1 MLQLRL
7 EEQLFLR
14 LLDRESL
21 KVCSFEGVV
30 QRQNVEV
37 QVIGNAVGAHRVVAE
52 SQLFVSSHFED

>member
-14 LLDRESL
+14 LLDGEGL
-21 KVCSFEGVV
+21 KVCSFESVV

-37 QVIGNAVGAHRVVAE
+37 QVIGDAVSAHGIVAE